1 MNPRQEQL
9 QLRKEALTMRA
20 ELERIELAQHL
31 SALRR
36 PAEMSYK
43 GLRLVS
49 LLRVPVTALLA
60 NRFGNT
66 APAGMLG
73 QVARYAGYVFAG
85 WRLVRAF
92 RDLLGR
98 NAGSSGAPRT

>member
-1 MNPRQEQL
+1 MNQRLEQL
-9 QLRKEALTMRA
+9 QLRKEALMMRA

-49 LLRVPVTALLA
+49 LLRGPVMGLLSS
-60 NRFGNT
+60 RFGST
-66 APAGMLG
+66 APAGLLG
-73 QVARYAGYVFAG
+73 QAARYAGYVFAG
-85 WRLVRAF
+85 WRVVRAF
-92 RDLLGR
+92 RDLLGGS
-98 NAGSSGAPRT
+98 AGSGAPRT